1 LEALLLSKAVL
12 FPAKPNPKN
21 VASNRYSHWTRY
33 LTTALCIL
41 QLVIGGCSRNAVQ
54 PVGSKD
60 ATSTFTN
67 PIMDGAD
74 PWVVKRDS
82 FYYYCGA
89 RDGAIFVSKSQQLTR
104 PGEFKQ
110 VWKAPPEGWNRT
122 NVWAPE
128 LHYLDGKWYIYYA
141 AGEAGPPFIH
151 QRSGVLESVTGD
163 PQGAYVDKGMLYTGD
178 DLGNPASAKW
188 AIDLTPFRLNGQLYA
203 AWSGWEENAITDR
216 TPQHLYIARMSN
228 PWTISSN
235 RVKISSPVEPW
246 EDGAELDLNEGPEL
260 LKRNGKAFIIYSCR
274 ESWLPAYQL
283 GQLTLGDT
291 LRDPMVPAHWQKK
304 GPVFSGTNE
313 VYGVGHPSFT
323 VSPDGTED
331 WIAYHTKKDPSPG
344 WNRDVR
350 LQKFTWNADGSPNF
364 GTPVARG
371 ILLPLPAG
379 EK

>member
-1 LEALLLSKAVL
+1 VL
-12 FPAKPNPKN
+12 
-21 VASNRYSHWTRY
+21 
-33 LTTALCIL
+33 
-41 QLVIGGCSRNAVQ
+41 
-54 PVGSKD
+54 
-60 ATSTFTN
+60 
-67 PIMDGAD
+67 
-74 PWVVKRDS
+74 KRDS
-82 FYYYCGA
+82 FYYFCVTTGGNIQIA
-89 RDGAIFVSKSQQLTR
+89 KSTRLTR
-104 PGEFKQ
+104 PGTPVV
-110 VWKAPPEGWNRT
+110 VWQPPVQGWNRAHI
-122 NVWAPE
+122 WAPE
-128 LHYLDGKWYIYYA
+128 LHYLDGKWYIYYTG
-141 AGEAGPPFIH
+141 GEAGPPFIH
-151 QRSGVLESVTGD
+151 QRSGVLESVTND

-178 DLGNPASAKW
+178 DISNPASAKW

-203 AWSGWEENAITDR
+203 AWSGWEENATTDR